1 MQKKQVKLLD
11 LILDRGDN
19 SEIKR
24 STFVF
29 VCFNCKGALIK
40 IVLPS
45 FYMFFQGGP
54 PKDLDASITFSINLD
69 SSLSDGITLTCG
81 PKGLH

>member
-40 IVLPS
+40 ILFPS
-45 FYMFFQGGP
+45 FYMFFRGGP
-54 PKDLDASITFSINLD
+54 P
-69 SSLSDGITLTCG
+69 
-81 PKGLH
+81 